1 MSHSNTLDVDSI
13 IERLLSVRGQP
24 NNRTVQLAEGEI
36 RALCASARGT
46 VEFEFVFFF
55 VFAQRLLKGK
65 ARKSTHA
72 PCSRRKISRQSA
84 REFRKRYDELRT
96 ENSTED
102 ARIERWEA

>member
-46 VEFEFVFFF
+46 VEFEIVFFCF
-55 VFAQRLLKGK
+55 RPPFKRQSAKVDSHTIFGE
-65 ARKSTHA
+65 
-72 PCSRRKISRQSA
+72 ISRQSA
-84 REFRKRYDELRT
+84 RELRKRYDELRI
-96 ENSTED
+96 ENSSDD

>member
-65 ARKSTHA
+65 ARKSTHHV
-72 PCSRRKISRQSA
+72 RGEKFRDRA
-84 REFRKRYDELRT
+84 RVNLGSVTTSCE
-96 ENSTED
+96 
-102 ARIERWEA
+102 

>member
-55 VFAQRLLKGK
+55 CFRPAPFKRQGAKVDSRTMFAAKNF
-65 ARKSTHA
+65 
-72 PCSRRKISRQSA
+72 
-84 REFRKRYDELRT
+84 ET
-96 ENSTED
+96 ER
-102 ARIERWEA
+102 A